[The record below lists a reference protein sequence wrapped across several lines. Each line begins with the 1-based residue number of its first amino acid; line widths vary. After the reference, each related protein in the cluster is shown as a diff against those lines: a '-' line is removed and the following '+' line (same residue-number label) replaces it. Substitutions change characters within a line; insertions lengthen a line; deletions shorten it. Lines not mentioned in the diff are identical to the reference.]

1 MPLFDIFWATVMISL
16 FFAWLIL
23 LFKVIADLL
32 RSKDLGGG
40 AKAIWALVLIVV
52 PILGTFVYV
61 LARGDG
67 MVERQIE
74 DAYLTMGGSS
84 AMSDIRS
91 VSSQARMNTQGL

>member
-40 AKAIWALVLIVV
+40 AKALWALVLIVI
-52 PILGTFVYV
+52 PLLGTFIYV

-67 MVERQIE
+67 MAQRQIE
-74 DAYLTMGGSS
+74 DAYLTMGGST
-84 AMSDIRS
+84 AMTDIRTA
-91 VSSQARMNTQGL
+91 SSQTRMNTQGL